1 MRRTLIALGTA
12 TALTLGAVPAVHA
25 QPASP
30 VNAVTSQIEELP
42 ADMRAGSTGAQKL
55 SSASTE
61 AEKQEGALLLGR
73 DWLLGFA
80 AITVLGTII
89 QAVMSAMR

>member
-42 ADMRAGSTGAQKL
+42 ADMRAG
-55 SSASTE
+55 
-61 AEKQEGALLLGR
+61 

-80 AITVLGTII
+80 AITVIGTII

>member
-12 TALTLGAVPAVHA
+12 TALTLGAVPAAHA
-25 QPASP
+25 QPA
-30 VNAVTSQIEELP
+30 NAVTAQIEELP
-42 ADMRAGSTGAQKL
+42 ADMRAGSSGAEKL

>member
-12 TALTLGAVPAVHA
+12 TALTLGAVPAAHA
-25 QPASP
+25 QPA
-30 VNAVTSQIEELP
+30 NAVTSQIEELP
-42 ADMRAGSTGAQKL
+42 ADMRAGSSGAEKL

>member
-25 QPASP
+25 QPA
-30 VNAVTSQIEELP
+30 NAVTSQIEELP
-42 ADMRAGSTGAQKL
+42 ADMRAGSSGAEKL

-89 QAVMSAMR
+89 QVVMSAMR